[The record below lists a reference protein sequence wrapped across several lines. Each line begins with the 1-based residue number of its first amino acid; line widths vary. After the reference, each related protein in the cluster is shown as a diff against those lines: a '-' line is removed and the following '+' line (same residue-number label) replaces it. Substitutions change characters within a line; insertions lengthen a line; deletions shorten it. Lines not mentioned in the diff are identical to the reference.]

1 MRMIKTSKP
10 QRTFTKNVFLW
21 ALYNFANTP
30 ITIAMGGLFLAQWV
44 VLDNKI
50 DDIWY
55 GGTFT
60 LATIFLL
67 ITSPFLGA
75 WSDKSGRRMPFLKW
89 STYIQVIVGFSL
101 GIVAVSGMA
110 SIPKVIVVLVL
121 FFFLQYFY
129 QISLIFYNAI
139 LYLLST
145 SSNRG
150 RVSGITE
157 VFDNIGWLLGPALLL
172 PFSVGYLTVF
182 GQPGRTQ
189 VFLPAIII
197 FIITGLPMIFW
208 FKEPRTKSVPAKI
221 DFRGVYKDTI
231 DGFKLLF
238 RKEKNVTR
246 FLLSFMFI
254 SDALLTGNLYFAI
267 YLDQVFNMSSDIQK
281 YIALAL
287 MEVVAL
293 LSAYAAGKIAD
304 QIGTKKILLL
314 SCVNLTLVY
323 GLISVTSS
331 LPLAYAL
338 SAFIGLGY
346 GGFYTTSRAMLVEI
360 SPAPKL
366 GEYFGF
372 YSTFQKFASI
382 IGPLTW
388 GAITL
393 TLKNYGVFRYRAGI
407 FALSMLMLIG
417 TLLLIKVKERRI
429 EGF

>member
-1 MRMIKTSKP
+1 MGMIKVSKP
-10 QRTFTKNVFLW
+10 PKVFTKNVFLW

-60 LATIFLL
+60 LATILLL

-75 WSDKSGRRMPFLKW
+75 WSDKTGRRMPFLKW
-89 STYIQVIVGFSL
+89 STYIQVIVGLTL

-110 SIPKVIVVLVL
+110 SVPKVIIVLVL

-129 QISLIFYNAI
+129 QISLIFYNA
-139 LYLLST
+139 LLDSLSK
-145 SSNRG
+145 SSNIG

-157 VFDNIGWLLGPALLL
+157 TFDNIGWLLGPAILL
-172 PFSVGYLTVF
+172 PFSLGYITFF

-189 VFLPAIII
+189 VFLPAVII
-197 FIITGLPMIFW
+197 FMITGLPMIFW
-208 FKEPRTKSVPAKI
+208 FKEQKLKNVSQKI
-221 DFRGVYKDTI
+221 DFKDAYKETI
-231 DGFKLLF
+231 DGFKMLI

-246 FLLSFMFI
+246 FLISFMLV
-254 SDALLTGNLYFAI
+254 SDALLTASLYFAI
-267 YLDQVFNMSSDIQK
+267 YLDRVFKISDIQK
-281 YIALAL
+281 YLALAL
-287 MEVVAL
+287 LEITVI
-293 LSAYAAGKIAD
+293 LSAYIAGKIAD
-304 QIGTKKILLL
+304 KIGNKKVLLL
-314 SCVNLTLVY
+314 SCINLTLAY

-331 LPLAYAL
+331 LPLTYVL
-338 SAFIGLGY
+338 SAFVGLGY
-346 GGFYTTSRAMLVEI
+346 GGFYTVSRAMLIKI
-360 SPAPKL
+360 SPSSKL

-393 TLKNYGVFRYRAGI
+393 ALKNYGVFRYRAGI
-407 FALSMLMLIG
+407 FALSILMLIG
-417 TLLLIKVKERRI
+417 TLLLIKVKEKRI
-429 EGF
+429 EGI